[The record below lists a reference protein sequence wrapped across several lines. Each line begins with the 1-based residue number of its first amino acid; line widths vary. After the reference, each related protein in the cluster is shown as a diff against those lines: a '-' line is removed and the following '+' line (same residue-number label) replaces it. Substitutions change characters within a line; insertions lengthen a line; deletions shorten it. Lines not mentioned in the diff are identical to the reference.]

1 MPDTELTEQEIKKI
15 IPYNSFNKYL
25 KKFGKSVWRVPLD
38 ADFTCP
44 NRDGNRAYGG
54 CTFCTADGSSA
65 QLQDKLK
72 PISEQLLYG
81 IEHKR
86 KRYKAEKFIA
96 YLQSFTNTYGSLTYL
111 KSIYD
116 EATNHPD
123 VVMLAIGTRPDALD
137 DNIMQLI
144 NSYTDKVEVWLD
156 LGLQSVHEKTLT
168 EINRGHTAKEY
179 IEWIYKIK
187 EEYPKIKIC
196 AHMMA
201 GFANETLEEAFETGL
216 ALSKLPID
224 GLKIHNLIIL
234 EQTKMAVDYKKNII
248 QDSDLI
254 TREDYIDLVIK
265 VLAHTPENIIIHRLM
280 AEAPKDEQLLAPAW
294 SDNKDNFL
302 EDLRLKMYEQGVTQG
317 CKL

>member
-1 MPDTELTEQEIKKI
+1 MPEELTEQEIKKI

-44 NRDGNRAYGG
+44 NRDGNRGYGG

-81 IEHKR
+81 ISHKR
-86 KRYKAEKFIA
+86 RRYKAEKFIA

-137 DNIMQLI
+137 DNIMELI

-156 LGLQSVHEKTLT
+156 LGLQSIHERTLT
-168 EINRGHTAKEY
+168 EINRGHTAQEY

-187 EEYPKIKIC
+187 ENYPKIKIC

-201 GFANETLEEAFETGL
+201 GFANESPDDAFQTGL

-234 EQTKMAVDYKKNII
+234 EQTKMAIDYKKNII
-248 QDSDLI
+248 KESDLI
-254 TREDYIDLVIK
+254 KREDYIDLVIK
-265 VLAHTPENIIIHRLM
+265 VLAHTPTNITIHRLM

-302 EDLRLKMYEQGVTQG
+302 EDLRLKMYEQGITQG